1 MKKTTITTLALVSML
16 VDMPAYAQSVTTQD
30 ISVQL
35 QSSLEASAPVV
46 VYFEFDKA
54 HLTTDTKSILDQQVI
69 WLQTNP
75 TLKLI

>member
-1 MKKTTITTLALVSML
+1 MKKTTITTLALASMFIG
-16 VDMPAYAQSVTTQD
+16 VPAYGQTVTTQD

-54 HLTTDTKSILDQQVI
+54 HLTTDTKSIFCLLYTSPSPRDS
-69 WLQTNP
+69 
-75 TLKLI
+75 